1 MSDDVGHRLEREPG
15 EDEDVFVDTDTEPN
29 RLEPTPYVWTAPSA
43 IPRREWLYGHHLI
56 RRYVSLTVA
65 PGGVGKSS
73 LLMAEALAMVT
84 GRELLGEHPAK
95 PLRVWYWN
103 GEDDQDE
110 NRRRMAALCSHYHVS
125 ADQIGD
131 RLFMDTGREKEILLA
146 TSDASGFR
154 LNPDFGLLEDEM
166 KANAIDVLMLDP
178 FVASHNVGENDN
190 MAINGV
196 IRGLARVAERSTS
209 AIELAHHV
217 RKPGGGV
224 VADTDVNDARGASA
238 LIGGVRSA
246 RVLNVMGKPEAER
259 LEIDNRFAYFRVDNA
274 KANLAPRTEQATWR
288 HIISIDLENGGEL
301 PSDRVGVIVKW
312 ELPGIFSDIG
322 DTVIPAVQAA
332 VKGGSYR
339 YDAQAKDWLGFF
351 VGDLCKIDP
360 TERDGKAR
368 ITKMIDE
375 WVKSDVLAKQMRA
388 DESRR
393 QRMFLIVGETRI
405 QPRSAPKDDDELF

>member
-65 PGGVGKSS
+65 PGGMGKSS

-110 NRRRMAALCSHYHVS
+110 NHRRMAALCSHY
-125 ADQIGD
+125 QIDAGLIGN
-131 RLFMDTGREKEILLA
+131 RLFMDTGREKDILLA
-146 TSDASGFR
+146 TSDATGFR
-154 LNPDFGLLEDEM
+154 INPDLGLLQE
-166 KANAIDVLMLDP
+166 ALLSRAIDVLMLDP

-196 IRGLARVAERSTS
+196 IRGLARVAERASC

-288 HIISIDLENGGEL
+288 HIVSVDLENGGDL
-301 PSDRVGVIVKW
+301 PSDHVGVVVEWK
-312 ELPGIFSDIG
+312 LPGIFSDMSDDI
-322 DTVIPAVQAA
+322 IPTVQAA
-332 VKGGSYR
+332 VRAGAYR
-339 YDAQAKDWLGFF
+339 YDWKSPEWLGFF
-351 VGDLCKIDP
+351 VGELCRIDA
-360 TERDGKAR
+360 TEKTGRAR
-368 ITKMIDE
+368 VEKMIDE
-375 WVKSDVLAKQMRA
+375 WIKNDVLAKTIKP
-388 DESRR
+388 DP
-393 QRMFLIVGETRI
+393 QRKMKAFLIVGDTVI
-405 QPRSAPKDDDELF
+405 SARSQADPFDPDF